1 MEKAAK
7 VVFVRLE
14 LCCRYRNIA
23 DYKEGKLTI
32 NNVNYLKKTLLIFND
47 IYEDILEICG
57 ILKKE
62 KCDVL

>member
-7 VVFVRLE
+7 EVFVRLE

-32 NNVNYLKKTLLIFND
+32 NNVNYLKKNSFD
-47 IYEDILEICG
+47 IQ
-57 ILKKE
+57 
-62 KCDVL
+62 

>member
-32 NNVNYLKKTLLIFND
+32 NNVNYLKKNSFD
-47 IYEDILEICG
+47 IQ
-57 ILKKE
+57 
-62 KCDVL
+62 